1 MNYKGFDKDL
11 KCRGFQYE
19 IGKEY
24 ECAAA
29 VACETGFHAC
39 ERPLDVFSYYPPASS
54 RYCEVEQSGETNAS
68 SNDSKVASTKIKIGA
83 EIGIPGLVKAQI
95 EYVKAHTTTEHT
107 DPKAA
112 TAGNSGA
119 ATAGDW
125 GAATAGYSGAATAGN
140 RGAAT
145 AGDWGA
151 ATAGYRGAA
160 TAGDSGAATAG
171 DCGAAT
177 AGDWGAATAGDCG
190 AATAGNS
197 GAATAGDCGAAT
209 AGARGAATAGNRG
222 AATAGNSG
230 TATAGASG
238 AATAGASGAATA
250 GDWGAATAGY
260 RGAATAGD
268 SGAATAGDWGYAL
281 SGGNSACGKNGVAV
295 VRGTDPKAKGGIG
308 AVLVLVK
315 TADDGEIEILKT
327 VKVDGEKVKA
337 DTWYTVK
344 GNRLAEVKE

>member
-119 ATAGDW
+119 ATAGNRGAATAGDCGAATAGASGAATAGYSGAATAGAR

-140 RGAAT
+140 R
-145 AGDWGA
+145 
-151 ATAGYRGAA
+151 
-160 TAGDSGAATAG
+160 
-171 DCGAAT
+171 
-177 AGDWGAATAGDCG
+177 
-190 AATAGNS
+190 
-197 GAATAGDCGAAT
+197 
-209 AGARGAATAGNRG
+209 
-222 AATAGNSG
+222 
-230 TATAGASG
+230 
-238 AATAGASGAATA
+238 
-250 GDWGAATAGY
+250 
-260 RGAATAGD
+260 
-268 SGAATAGDWGYAL
+268 GAATAGDWGYAL

-344 GNRLAEVKE
+344 GNRLVEVKE

>member
-54 RYCEVEQSGETNAS
+54 RYCEVEQSGETSAS
-68 SNDSKVASTKIKIGA
+68 SDDSKVASTKIKIGA

-112 TAGNSGA
+112 TAGNRGA
-119 ATAGDW
+119 ATAGNR
-125 GAATAGYSGAATAGN
+125 GAATAGY

-151 ATAGYRGAA
+151 ATAG
-160 TAGDSGAATAG
+160 
-171 DCGAAT
+171 
-177 AGDWGAATAGDCG
+177 
-190 AATAGNS
+190 NS
-197 GAATAGDCGAAT
+197 GAATAG
-209 AGARGAATAGNRG
+209 NR
-222 AATAGNSG
+222 
-230 TATAGASG
+230 
-238 AATAGASGAATA
+238 
-250 GDWGAATAGY
+250 
-260 RGAATAGD
+260 
-268 SGAATAGDWGYAL
+268 GAATAGDWGYAL

-295 VRGTDPKAKGGIG
+295 VRGADPKAKGGIG

-315 TADDGEIEILKT
+315 TDDDGEIKILKT
-327 VKVDGEKVKA
+327 AKVDGEKIKA
-337 DTWYTVK
+337 DTWYAVK